1 MFENYNVT
9 MFNRKGKLY
18 LQYYINGKQKQKST
32 RLPDT
37 PQNRKLVK
45 NEVIPKL
52 ILKLK
57 SGDFNKPKVEVFKW
71 YGDKYLRT
79 KENLKTFWDLKNVL
93 YNQLYPNFGDI
104 TIDKIKRGDI
114 KLWID
119 ELLNRITPQRAKT
132 LLNIMGTVFDVAI
145 EYEHIKDNPTK
156 NITLPKN
163 VIVREMKPFSPQE
176 VESLISNAEGW
187 FKNFIT
193 FCFYTGMRHGEIIAL
208 NWSDI
213 DFENLIINVNKRVK
227 HGQTDTPKTKS
238 GIRKI
243 PIFKPL
249 LPFLKNQLQISKQ
262 SKSLKVFTNPNTQK
276 AFYDTKHL
284 TPHWKRVLA
293 KCGFEYRVIYNTRH
307 TFASNMIKSGVNMLD
322 LAQMMGHSNTE
333 EIIRTYAKYLPNE
346 HLKISRDFNPFT
358 DKLTDNMEKNT
369 INKMFY

>member
-1 MFENYNVT
+1 MFENYNIT

-18 LQYYINGKQKQKST
+18 LQYYLNGKQKQKST

-37 PQNRKLVK
+37 PQNRRLVK

-71 YGDKYLRT
+71 YGNRYLKT
-79 KENLKTFWDLKNVL
+79 KENLKTFWDLKNIL

-104 TIDKIKRGDI
+104 AIDKIKRGDI

-132 LLNIMGTVFDVAI
+132 LLNVMGAVFDVAI

-163 VIVREMKPFSPQE
+163 IIVREMKPFSPQE
-176 VESLISNAEGW
+176 VEILISNAEGW
-187 FKNFIT
+187 FKNFIA

-227 HGQTDTPKTKS
+227 QGKTDTPKTKS

-262 SKSLKVFTNPNTQK
+262 SKSLKVFTNPHTQK
-276 AFYDTKHL
+276 GFYDTKHL
-284 TPHWKRVLA
+284 TPHWKRLLA

-307 TFASNMIKSGVNMLD
+307 TFASNMLKSGINMLD
-322 LAQMMGHSNTE
+322 LAQIMGHSNTE

-346 HLKISRDFNPFT
+346 HLKINRDFNPFT
-358 DKLTDNMEKNT
+358 DNLTDNMEKNT
-369 INKMFY
+369 INKML